1 MDQLN
6 INFDF
11 QTMQLQHIKF
21 LFLQVKWFDVQKT
34 SVKMLFVSE
43 LEYKLKLLRQMP
55 SFLS

>member
-21 LFLQVKWFDVQKT
+21 LFLQVK
-34 SVKMLFVSE
+34 
-43 LEYKLKLLRQMP
+43 
-55 SFLS
+55 